1 MNGALSRSEKRL
13 AVEAELVGKMV
24 MANYGK
30 NRYYIIDS
38 IVFDTFIDAYTF
50 SNGKETVNLIQYY
63 KDTYDIQIDN
73 TKQPLIKAAVD
84 RKDKEK

>member
-1 MNGALSRSEKRL
+1 L

-38 IVFDTFIDAYTF
+38 IIFDTLIDGYTF
-50 SNGKETVNLIQYY
+50 NNGKENVNLIQYY
-63 KDTYDIQIDN
+63 KDTYDIEVESK
-73 TKQPLIKAAVD
+73 KQPLVKAAVY
-84 RKDKEK
+84 RKEKENDGSIMLVP